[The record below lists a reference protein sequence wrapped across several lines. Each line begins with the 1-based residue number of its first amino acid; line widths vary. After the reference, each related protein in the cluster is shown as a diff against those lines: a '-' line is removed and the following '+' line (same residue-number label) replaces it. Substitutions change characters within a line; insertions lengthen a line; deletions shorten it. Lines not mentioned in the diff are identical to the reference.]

1 MPFSF
6 LKTLTNL
13 GDSIQEVH
21 VVNIDRRNIF
31 YTQNVDRKIPS
42 HIRLLRNLLY
52 VSVVLFI
59 IIGTT
64 RGPLWLIPPLGTLFL
79 CWYMMGEAKV
89 SYEYRLDG
97 FSLKVLR
104 CSGMRSRTKV
114 VDFLNLDLHN
124 LIIMAEEGVS
134 LLDSAEASSRSA
146 VPKRITYDVS
156 AHDSDKGCFV
166 AYATGI
172 GQEEGRQLKIYFS
185 PNAELC
191 NYLRMLCPEKVHL

>member
-1 MPFSF
+1 MN
-6 LKTLTNL
+6 TDN
-13 GDSIQEVH
+13 
-21 VVNIDRRNIF
+21 RNIS
-31 YTQNVDRKIPS
+31 YTQNVERKIPS
-42 HIRLLRNLLY
+42 HIRMLRNLLY
-52 VSVVLFI
+52 ISIVLFV

-64 RGPLWLIPPLGTLFL
+64 KGPLWLIPPLGTLFL
-79 CWYMMGEAKV
+79 CWYMMGEARV

-97 FSLKVLR
+97 HMFKVLR

-134 LLDSAEASSRSA
+134 LLDAAEASSRA
-146 VPKRITYDVS
+146 VTPKRITYDVS

-172 GQEEGRQLKIYFS
+172 GDEEGRHLKIYFS
-185 PNAELC
+185 PDEKMC
-191 NYLRMLCPEKVHL
+191 NCLHMLCPEKVHL